1 MSKKVNFAEIIIRDI
16 NGQEQKADVRVLL
29 GNMLYMQGQNIEECE
44 LGQAIFHSGNE
55 GPEALDL
62 DDKQQKII
70 TDFAE
75 RLPYVM
81 RTGLIE
87 AVKPT

>member
-1 MSKKVNFAEIIIRDI
+1 MTKKVNFAEIIIRDI
-16 NGQEQKADVRVLL
+16 NGQEQKADVRQLL

-44 LGQAIFHSGNE
+44 LGQAIYHSGNE
-55 GPEALDL
+55 DPKELEL
-62 DDKQQKII
+62 SDKQQKII

-87 AVKPT
+87 TVKPT

>member
-16 NGQEQKADVRVLL
+16 NGQEQKADVRVML

-55 GPEALDL
+55 GPEALEL

>member
-16 NGQEQKADVRVLL
+16 NGQEQKADVRVML

-44 LGQAIFHSGNE
+44 LGQAIYHSGNE
-55 GPEALDL
+55 GPTELEL
-62 DDKQQKII
+62 SDKQCAII
-70 TDFAE
+70 KQFAE

>member
-1 MSKKVNFAEIIIRDI
+1 MTKKVNFAEIIIRDI

-55 GPEALDL
+55 GPKEIDL

>member
-1 MSKKVNFAEIIIRDI
+1 MTKKVNFAEIIIRDI

-44 LGQAIFHSGNE
+44 LGQAIFHSGSE
-55 GPEALDL
+55 GPKEIEL

-81 RTGLIE
+81 RQGLIE